1 MGLVDFSVRRYQFTV
16 VVFLMLSAL
25 GVSSLFS
32 IAKAEDPTF
41 PYPNFSVVAVYPG
54 SSPSDIEKLIVDPI
68 ETKLK
73 ALDDVKTLKTEISDG
88 LAVIAIEFVAGT
100 DADKKY
106 DDVLRELNA
115 LRADLPGDLASLK
128 VEKFNAADVN
138 ILQVALVS
146 QTASYRELAEQADRL
161 RKRLENQPGVKEA
174 KRWAFPSQEVRVSL
188 DLERLQALGVT
199 PLQVIAAIQSTNVN
213 IPAGSVDI
221 GRRKFNV
228 KTSGDYSSLA
238 QVEDTVVASAKG
250 ALVHL
255 RDVAEVAVQDEDTS
269 YLGRFNGE
277 RAVFVTANMKER
289 QNIFDVRATLW
300 KQLDSFERELPAGV
314 RLERG
319 FDQSRNVAKR
329 LSGFTRDFSIAIVLV
344 LLTLLPL
351 GLRASLVVMISIPLS
366 LAIGVALLHLTGFTI
381 NQLSIV
387 GFVIA
392 LGLLVDDSIV
402 VVENISRFLRLGH
415 SRREAAVLA
424 TRQIGVSVLGC
435 TATLVFAFLPL
446 LFLPGAPGLF
456 IRSMPMAVVFTI
468 LASLLVSLTII
479 PFLASLLL
487 KETHDAEG
495 NVFLRALM
503 RFVDGSY
510 RRVLHAALARPA
522 TTVTVATA
530 LFLAS
535 LALIPVVG
543 FSLFPKAGIPEFRV
557 TVETPDGSS
566 LAETDRAVR
575 FVERALAEVPEV
587 KSVMANVGHGNP
599 RVYYNVASKNEKNNV
614 GELFVQLAE
623 VDDRRAGALYAGLRE
638 KFDGYPNAKIELKEF
653 EQGPPLDAPIA
664 MRVIG
669 ERLDTLDH
677 IAAEVEGVM
686 RSTAGTAY
694 VRNPSRDRTTDLRVN
709 IDRDKAGLYGVQ
721 LVDVDRSV
729 RMGLAGVAVGR
740 YRADGQVE
748 DAFNVNVALP
758 RTSDKQSLDALDR
771 VYVPTAT
778 GAQVPLGQL
787 STLEF
792 EASPA
797 TINHF
802 NKERSVTVTADVA
815 PGFNTDRVT
824 RAVLAQLAELK
835 VPSGYRIA
843 AAGEIE
849 SRQES
854 FGGLGSAIIVAAFG
868 VLAVL
873 VLEFRT
879 FKSTLIVA
887 SVIPLG
893 IIGGVLALYLS
904 GNTLSFTATI
914 GFVALLGIEVK
925 NSILLVDF
933 TNQLR
938 AQGVGIDEAI
948 EQAGETRFVPILLT
962 TLTALGGLI
971 PLALE
976 GSSLYSPL
984 ALVIIGGLL
993 TSTILTRVVT
1003 PVVYKL
1009 LAPAVESQGPGVRRF
1024 PPSPWPTS
1032 A

>member
-1 MGLVDFSVRRYQFTV
+1 MDLIEFSVKRYQFTI
-16 VVFLMLSAL
+16 VVFLMLVAL
-25 GVSSLFS
+25 GVSSLFA
-32 IAKAEDPTF
+32 IPKAEDPTF
-41 PYPNFSVVAVYPG
+41 PYPNFTVVAVYPG
-54 SSPSDIEKLIVDPI
+54 SSPADIEKLIVDPV
-68 ETKLK
+68 ESKLK

-88 LAVIAIEFVAGT
+88 LAVIAIEFTAGT

-115 LRADLPGDLASLK
+115 LRADLPSDLQSLK

-146 QTASYRELAEQADRL
+146 ETASYRELAERADRL

-174 KRWAFPSQEVRVSL
+174 KRSAFPSQEVRVSL
-188 DLERLQALGVT
+188 DLERLAALGVT
-199 PLQVIAAIQSTNVN
+199 PLQVISAIQTTNVN

-238 QVEDTVVASAKG
+238 QVEDTVVAAAKG
-250 ALVHL
+250 SLVHL
-255 RDVAEVAVQDEDTS
+255 KDVAEVAVQDEDLN
-269 YLGRFNGE
+269 YLGRFNTQ

-289 QNIFDVRATLW
+289 QNIFQVRQGLW
-300 KQLDSFERELPAGV
+300 KELDGFERELPAGM

-319 FDQSRNVAKR
+319 FDQSRNVSER
-329 LSGFTRDFSIAIVLV
+329 LSGFTRDFAIAIVLV

-351 GLRASLVVMISIPLS
+351 GVRASAVVMISIPLS
-366 LAIGVALLHLTGFTI
+366 LAIGVAMLQLTGFTI

-402 VVENISRFLRLGH
+402 VVENISRFLRMGH
-415 SRREAAVLA
+415 TRREAAILA
-424 TRQIGVSVLGC
+424 TRQIGVSVIGC
-435 TATLVFAFLPL
+435 TATLIFAFLPL

-456 IRSMPMAVVFTI
+456 IRSMPVAVVFTI
-468 LASLLVSLTII
+468 LASLVVSLTII

-487 KETHDAEG
+487 QETHQAEG
-495 NVFLRALM
+495 NVFMRGLM
-503 RFVDGSY
+503 RLVDGSY
-510 RRVLHAALARPA
+510 RRVLHTALSRPRMTLAVAA
-522 TTVTVATA
+522 A
-530 LFLAS
+530 LFLGS
-535 LALIPVVG
+535 LALIPAVG
-543 FSLFPKAGIPEFRV
+543 FSLFPKAGLPEFRV

-566 LAETDRAVR
+566 LSETDRAVR
-575 FVERALAEVPEV
+575 FVEGVLARVPEV
-587 KSVMANVGHGNP
+587 QNVMANVGHGNP
-599 RVYYNVASKNEKNNV
+599 RVYYNVPSKNEKNNV
-614 GELFVQLAE
+614 GELFVQLHHFEAKHDSE
-623 VDDRRAGALYAGLRE
+623 LFDRLRQT
-638 KFDGYPNAKIELKEF
+638 FDAYPNAKIELREF

-664 MRVIG
+664 MRIIG
-669 ERLDTLDH
+669 ERLDVLDQV
-677 IAAEVEGVM
+677 AAEVEAVM
-686 RSTAGTAY
+686 LKTPGTAY
-694 VRNPSRDRTTDLRVN
+694 VRNPSRDRKTDLRVN

-729 RMGLAGVAVGR
+729 RMGLAGIQVGR

-758 RTSDKQSLDALDR
+758 RASQKQSLAALTR
-771 VYVPTAT
+771 VYVPTNS

-787 STLEF
+787 SALEF

-802 NKERSVTVTADVA
+802 NKERSVTVTSDVLT
-815 PGFNTDRVT
+815 GYNTDRVT
-824 RAVLAQLAELK
+824 RAVLARLAELK
-835 VPSGYRIA
+835 LPAGYRIA

-938 AQGVGIDEAI
+938 AKGVPVDQAI

-984 ALVIIGGLL
+984 ALVIIGGLV
-993 TSTILTRVVT
+993 TSTVLTRVVT

-1009 LAPAVESQGPGVRRF
+1009 LAPAVELAP
-1024 PPSPWPTS
+1024 
-1032 A
+1032 AA

>member
-1 MGLVDFSVRRYQFTV
+1 MDLIEFSVKRYQFTI
-16 VVFLMLSAL
+16 VVFLMLVAL
-25 GVSSLFS
+25 GVSSLFA
-32 IAKAEDPTF
+32 IPKAEDPTF
-41 PYPNFSVVAVYPG
+41 PYPNFTVVAVYPG
-54 SSPSDIEKLIVDPI
+54 SSPADIEKLIVDPV
-68 ETKLK
+68 ESKLK

-88 LAVIAIEFVAGT
+88 LAVIAIEFTAGT

-115 LRADLPGDLASLK
+115 LRADLPSDLQSLK

-138 ILQVALVS
+138 IVQVALVS
-146 QTASYRELAEQADRL
+146 ETASYRELAERADRL
-161 RKRLENQPGVKEA
+161 RKRVENQPGVKEA
-174 KRWAFPSQEVRVSL
+174 KRSAFPSQEVRVSL
-188 DLERLQALGVT
+188 DLERLAALGVT
-199 PLQVIAAIQSTNVN
+199 PLQVVSAIQTTNVN

-228 KTSGDYSSLA
+228 KTSGDYSSLG
-238 QVEDTVVASAKG
+238 QVEDTVVAAAKG
-250 ALVHL
+250 SLVHL
-255 RDVAEVAVQDEDTS
+255 RDVAEVAVQDEDVN
-269 YLGRFNGE
+269 YLGRFNGQ

-289 QNIFDVRATLW
+289 QNIFQVREGLW
-300 KQLDSFERELPAGV
+300 KELDGFEKELPASI

-319 FDQSRNVAKR
+319 FDQSRNVSER
-329 LSGFTRDFSIAIVLV
+329 LSGFTRDFAIAIVLV

-351 GLRASLVVMISIPLS
+351 GVRASAVVMISIPLS
-366 LAIGVALLHLTGFTI
+366 LAIGVAMLHLTGFTI

-402 VVENISRFLRLGH
+402 VVENISRFLRMGH
-415 SRREAAVLA
+415 TRREAAILA
-424 TRQIGVSVLGC
+424 TRQIGVSVIGC
-435 TATLVFAFLPL
+435 TATLIFAFLPL

-468 LASLLVSLTII
+468 LASLVVSLTII

-487 KETHDAEG
+487 QETHDAEG
-495 NVFLRALM
+495 NVFMRGLM
-503 RFVDGSY
+503 RLVDGSY
-510 RRVLHAALARPA
+510 RRVLHTALARPRA
-522 TTVTVATA
+522 TLAVAAA
-530 LFLAS
+530 LFLGS
-535 LALIPVVG
+535 LALIPAVG
-543 FSLFPKAGIPEFRV
+543 FSLFPKAGLPEFRV

-575 FVERALAEVPEV
+575 FVEGVLARVPEV

-599 RVYYNVASKNEKNNV
+599 RVYYNVPSKNEKNNV
-614 GELFVQLAE
+614 GELFVQLHHFDSKRATALF
-623 VDDRRAGALYAGLRE
+623 DRLRHE
-638 KFDGYPNAKIELKEF
+638 FDGYPNAKIELREF

-664 MRVIG
+664 MRIIG
-669 ERLDTLDH
+669 EQLDVLDQV
-677 IAAEVEGVM
+677 AAEVEAVM
-686 RSTAGTAY
+686 LKTPGTAY
-694 VRNPSRDRTTDLRVN
+694 VHNPSRDQKTDLRVN

-729 RMGLAGVAVGR
+729 RMGLAGIQVGR

-758 RTSDKQSLDALDR
+758 RASQKQALDALTR
-771 VYVPTAT
+771 VYVPTHA

-787 STLEF
+787 SALQF

-802 NKERSVTVTADVA
+802 NKERSVTVTADVLT
-815 PGFNTDRVT
+815 GYNTDRVT
-824 RAVLAQLAELK
+824 RAVLARLAELK
-835 VPSGYRIA
+835 LPPGYRIA

-938 AQGVGIDEAI
+938 AKGVPVDEAI

-984 ALVIIGGLL
+984 ALVIIGGLV
-993 TSTILTRVVT
+993 TSTVLTRVVT

-1009 LAPAVESQGPGVRRF
+1009 LAPDVELAKA
-1024 PPSPWPTS
+1024 T
-1032 A
+1032 

>member
-1 MGLVDFSVRRYQFTV
+1 MDLIEFSVKRYQFTI
-16 VVFLMLSAL
+16 VVFLMLVAL
-25 GVSSLFS
+25 GVSSLFA
-32 IAKAEDPTF
+32 IPKAEDPTF
-41 PYPNFSVVAVYPG
+41 PYPNFTVVAVYPG
-54 SSPSDIEKLIVDPI
+54 SSPADIEKLIVDPV
-68 ETKLK
+68 ESKLK

-88 LAVIAIEFVAGT
+88 LAVIAIEFTAGT

-115 LRADLPGDLASLK
+115 LRADLPSDLQSLK

-146 QTASYRELAEQADRL
+146 DTASYRELAERADRL

-174 KRWAFPSQEVRVSL
+174 KRSAFPSQEVRVSL
-188 DLERLQALGVT
+188 DLERLAALEVT
-199 PLQVIAAIQSTNVN
+199 PLQVISAIQTTNVN

-228 KTSGDYSSLA
+228 KTSGDYSSLT
-238 QVEDTVVASAKG
+238 QVEDTVVAAAKG
-250 ALVHL
+250 SLVHL
-255 RDVAEVAVQDEDTS
+255 KDVAEVAVQDEDLN
-269 YLGRFNGE
+269 YLGRFNTE

-289 QNIFDVRATLW
+289 QNIFQVREALW
-300 KQLDSFERELPAGV
+300 KELDGFERELPAGM

-319 FDQSRNVAKR
+319 FDQSRNVSER
-329 LSGFTRDFSIAIVLV
+329 LSGFTRDFAIAIVLV

-351 GLRASLVVMISIPLS
+351 GVRASAVVMISIPLS
-366 LAIGVALLHLTGFTI
+366 LAIGVAMLHLTGFTI

-402 VVENISRFLRLGH
+402 VVENISRFLRMGH
-415 SRREAAVLA
+415 TRREAAILA
-424 TRQIGVSVLGC
+424 TRQIGVSVIGC
-435 TATLVFAFLPL
+435 TATLIFAFLPL

-456 IRSMPMAVVFTI
+456 IRSMPVAVVFTI
-468 LASLLVSLTII
+468 LASLVVSLTII

-487 KETHDAEG
+487 QETHQAEG
-495 NVFLRALM
+495 NVFMRGLM
-503 RFVDGSY
+503 RLVDGSY
-510 RRVLHAALARPA
+510 RRVLHTALSRPRLTLAVAA
-522 TTVTVATA
+522 A
-530 LFLAS
+530 LFLGS
-535 LALIPVVG
+535 LALIPAVG
-543 FSLFPKAGIPEFRV
+543 FSLFPKAGLPEFRV

-575 FVERALAEVPEV
+575 FVEGVLARVPEV
-587 KSVMANVGHGNP
+587 QSVMANVGHGNP
-599 RVYYNVASKNEKNNV
+599 RVYYNVPSKNEKNNV
-614 GELFVQLAE
+614 GELFVQLRHFEAKHDSE
-623 VDDRRAGALYAGLRE
+623 LFDRLRQ
-638 KFDGYPNAKIELKEF
+638 KFDAYPNAKIELREF

-664 MRVIG
+664 MRIIG
-669 ERLDTLDH
+669 ERLEVLDRL
-677 IAAEVEGVM
+677 AAEVETVM
-686 RSTAGTAY
+686 LKTPGTAY
-694 VRNPSRDRTTDLRVN
+694 VRNPSRDRKTDLRVN

-729 RMGLAGVAVGR
+729 RMGLAGIQVGR

-758 RTSDKQSLDALDR
+758 RASQKQSLDALTR
-771 VYVPTAT
+771 VYVPTNS

-787 STLEF
+787 SALQF

-802 NKERSVTVTADVA
+802 NKERSVTVTSDVLT
-815 PGFNTDRVT
+815 GYNTDRVT
-824 RAVLAQLAELK
+824 RAVLARLAELK
-835 VPSGYRIA
+835 LPPGYRIA

-938 AQGVGIDEAI
+938 AKGVPVDQAI

-984 ALVIIGGLL
+984 ALVIIGGLV
-993 TSTILTRVVT
+993 TSTVLTRVVT

-1009 LAPAVESQGPGVRRF
+1009 LAPAVELAP
-1024 PPSPWPTS
+1024 
-1032 A
+1032 AA

>member
-1 MGLVDFSVRRYQFTV
+1 MDLIEFSVKRYQFTI
-16 VVFLMLSAL
+16 VVFLMLVAL
-25 GVSSLFS
+25 GVSSLVA
-32 IAKAEDPTF
+32 IPKAEDPTF
-41 PYPNFSVVAVYPG
+41 PYPNFTVVAVYPG
-54 SSPSDIEKLIVDPI
+54 SSPADIEKLIVDPV
-68 ETKLK
+68 ESKLK

-88 LAVIAIEFVAGT
+88 LAVIAIEFTAGT

-115 LRADLPGDLASLK
+115 LRADLPADLQSLK

-138 ILQVALVS
+138 ILQLALVS
-146 QTASYRELAEQADRL
+146 ETASHRELAERADRL

-174 KRWAFPSQEVRVSL
+174 KRSAFPSQEVRVSL
-188 DLERLQALGVT
+188 DLERLAALGVT
-199 PLQVIAAIQSTNVN
+199 PLQVISAIQSTNVN

-238 QVEDTVVASAKG
+238 QVEDTVVAAAKG
-250 ALVHL
+250 RLVHL
-255 RDVAEVAVQDEDTS
+255 RDVAEVAVQDEDVN
-269 YLGRFNGE
+269 YLGRFNGQ

-289 QNIFDVRATLW
+289 QNIFQVHEALW
-300 KQLDSFERELPAGV
+300 KELDGFERELPGGV

-319 FDQSRNVAKR
+319 FDQSRNVSER
-329 LSGFTRDFSIAIVLV
+329 LSGFTRDFAIAIVLV

-351 GLRASLVVMISIPLS
+351 GLRASAVVMISIPLS
-366 LAIGVALLHLTGFTI
+366 LAIGVAMLHLTGFTI

-402 VVENISRFLRLGH
+402 VVENISRFLCMGH
-415 SRREAAVLA
+415 TRREAAVLA
-424 TRQIGVSVLGC
+424 TRQIGVSVIGC
-435 TATLVFAFLPL
+435 TATLIFAFLPL

-456 IRSMPMAVVFTI
+456 IRSMPVAVVFTI
-468 LASLLVSLTII
+468 LASLVVSLTII

-487 KETHDAEG
+487 TETHDAQG
-495 NVFLRALM
+495 NVFMRALM
-503 RFVDGSY
+503 RLVDGSY
-510 RRVLHAALARPA
+510 RRVLHTALARPR
-522 TTVTVATA
+522 TTLAVAAA
-530 LFLAS
+530 LFVGS
-535 LALIPVVG
+535 LALIPAVG
-543 FSLFPKAGIPEFRV
+543 FSLFPKAGLPQFRV

-575 FVERALAEVPEV
+575 FVEGVLTRVPEV

-599 RVYYNVASKNEKNNV
+599 RVYYNVPSKNEKNNF
-614 GELFVQLAE
+614 GELFVQLHRFEAKHTSE
-623 VDDRRAGALYAGLRE
+623 LFDRLRHD
-638 KFDGYPNAKIELKEF
+638 FDGYPNAKIELREF

-669 ERLDTLDH
+669 ERLDVLDQV
-677 IAAEVEGVM
+677 AAAVEAVM
-686 RSTAGTAY
+686 LKTPGTAY
-694 VRNPSRDRTTDLRVN
+694 VRNPSRDRKTDLRVN

-729 RMGLAGVAVGR
+729 RMGLAGIQVGR

-758 RTSDKQSLDALDR
+758 RASQKQSLDALTR
-771 VYVPTAT
+771 VYVPTNS

-787 STLEF
+787 SALEF

-802 NKERSVTVTADVA
+802 NKERSVTVTADVLT
-815 PGFNTDRVT
+815 GYNTDRVT
-824 RAVLAQLAELK
+824 RAVLARLAELK
-835 VPSGYRIA
+835 LPPGYRIA

-904 GNTLSFTATI
+904 GNTFSFTATI

-938 AQGVGIDEAI
+938 AKGVPVDQAI
-948 EQAGETRFVPILLT
+948 EAAGETRFVPILLT

-984 ALVIIGGLL
+984 ALVIIGGLV
-993 TSTILTRVVT
+993 TSTLLTRVVT

-1009 LAPAVESQGPGVRRF
+1009 LAPAVELAP
-1024 PPSPWPTS
+1024 
-1032 A
+1032 AA

>member
-1 MGLVDFSVRRYQFTV
+1 MDVVEFSVKRYQFTV
-16 VVFLMLSAL
+16 VVFLMLVAL

-54 SSPSDIEKLIVDPI
+54 SSPADIEKLIVDPV

-88 LAVIAIEFVAGT
+88 LAVIAIEFTAGT

-115 LRADLPGDLASLK
+115 LRADLPTDLQSLK

-146 QTASYRELAEQADRL
+146 ETASYRELAERADRL

-188 DLERLQALGVT
+188 DLERLAALGVT
-199 PLQVIAAIQSTNVN
+199 PLQVIAAIQATNIN

-228 KTSGDYSSLA
+228 KTSGDYSSLE
-238 QVEDTVVASAKG
+238 QVGDTVVAGDRGS
-250 ALVHL
+250 LVHL
-255 RDVAEVAVQDEDTS
+255 RDVAEVAVQDEDAN
-269 YLGRFNGE
+269 YLGRYNGE
-277 RAVFVTANMKER
+277 RAIFVTASMKER
-289 QNIFDVRATLW
+289 QNIFQVRDRLW
-300 KQLDSFERELPAGV
+300 KELDGFESELPKGM

-319 FDQSRNVAKR
+319 FDQSRNVSQR
-329 LSGFTRDFSIAIVLV
+329 LSGFSRDFAIAIVLV

-351 GLRASLVVMISIPLS
+351 GLRASVVVMISIPLS

-381 NQLSIV
+381 NQLSVV

-402 VVENISRFLRLGH
+402 VVENISRFLRMGH

-424 TRQIGVSVLGC
+424 TRQIGVSVIGC

-456 IRSMPMAVVFTI
+456 IRSMPVAVVFTI

-487 KETHDAEG
+487 QETHQTHG
-495 NVFLRALM
+495 NLFMRALL
-503 RFVDGSY
+503 RLVDGSY
-510 RRVLHAALARPA
+510 RQVLHTALRRPGATLGVAAALF
-522 TTVTVATA
+522 VG
-530 LFLAS
+530 S
-535 LALIPVVG
+535 LALIPAVG

-575 FVERALAEVPEV
+575 FVEGVLAQVPEV

-599 RVYYNVASKNEKNNV
+599 RVYYNVPAKNEKNNV
-614 GELFVQLAE
+614 GELFVLLSHLDAKHASALF
-623 VDDRRAGALYAGLRE
+623 DRLRAT
-638 KFDGYPNAKIELKEF
+638 FDGYPNAKIELKEF
-653 EQGPPLDAPIA
+653 EQGPPLDAPVAVRI
-664 MRVIG
+664 IG

-677 IAAEVEGVM
+677 IAAEVETAM
-686 RSTAGTAY
+686 RQTAGTAY
-694 VRNPSRDRTTDLRVN
+694 VRNPSRDRKTDLRVA
-709 IDRDKAGLYGVQ
+709 IDRDKAALYGVQ

-729 RMGLAGVAVGR
+729 RMGLAGIQVGR

-758 RTSDKQSLDALDR
+758 RATSKQSLDALSR
-771 VYVPTAT
+771 VYVPSQA

-787 STLEF
+787 SALEF

-802 NKERSVTVTADVA
+802 NKERSVTVTSDVA
-815 PGFNTDRVT
+815 TGYNTDRVT
-824 RAVLAQLAELK
+824 RAVLSRLAQLQLPA
-835 VPSGYRIA
+835 GYRLV

-893 IIGGVLALYLS
+893 IIGGVLALFLS

-938 AQGVGIDEAI
+938 AKGVPLDQAI
-948 EQAGETRFVPILLT
+948 EEAGETRFVPILLT

-984 ALVIIGGLL
+984 ALVIIGGLV
-993 TSTILTRVVT
+993 TSTVLTRVVT

-1009 LAPAVESQGPGVRRF
+1009 LAPAVELTA
-1024 PPSPWPTS
+1024 TS
-1032 A
+1032 